1 MRPSLWSLADHVQRL
16 MDRAHQ
22 LVPQAGVPLIVPRSG
37 IVELGF
43 CFSEEYDFHAVLS
56 AGR

>member
-1 MRPSLWSLADHVQRL
+1 
-16 MDRAHQ
+16 
-22 LVPQAGVPLIVPRSG
+22 VPLVVPRSG